1 MKNLLTILLLAPII
15 AFAQQ
20 ALEVSV
26 LDDKGAGVQSDL
38 TMHGKTQGRT
48 DADGRKTLAMS
59 CEQTT
64 RIQAT
69 PINPYYSAGYK
80 ACAPNQKSIAI
91 KVTADEYYANLK
103 ENLERFEAESNFAS
117 IAIVKTEI
125 AARTVDPVAAADLRT
140 GAYRAMG
147 EYLRISSEA
156 SVTVIPGTKRYV
168 ASPEFVEALKNFQV
182 QNNLPTTGKL
192 DYLTLQKASNRTAS
206 ELLFNPS
213 PTLR

>member
-1 MKNLLTILLLAPII
+1 MPIF

-26 LDDKGAGVQSDL
+26 LDDKGVGVQSVL

-48 DADGRKTLAMS
+48 DADGKKTLEMS

-64 RIQAT
+64 NIQAT
-69 PINPYYSAGYK
+69 PINPYYSAGYTT
-80 ACAPNQKSIAI
+80 CAPNQKSVAI

-103 ENLERFEAESNFAS
+103 SNLERFEAESNFAS

-125 AARTVDPVAAADLRT
+125 AARTVDPVVAAELRKD
-140 GAYRAMG
+140 AYKAMG
-147 EYLRISSEA
+147 EFLRISSEA
-156 SVTVIPGTKRYV
+156 SVAVVPGTKRYV
-168 ASPEFVEALKNFQV
+168 ASPEFVKALENFQA

-192 DYLTLQKASNRTAS
+192 DYLTLQKASKRTAS